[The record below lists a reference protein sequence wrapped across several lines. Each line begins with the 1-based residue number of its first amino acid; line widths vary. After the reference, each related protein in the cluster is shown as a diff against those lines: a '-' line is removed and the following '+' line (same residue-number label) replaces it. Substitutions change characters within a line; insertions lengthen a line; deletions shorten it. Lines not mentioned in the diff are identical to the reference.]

1 MPLERRPLASVVSEL
16 RLLSNVVLMFSAV
29 GETICGGSGAG
40 PSWHGT
46 SGVHVSQRIIS
57 TERC

>member
-1 MPLERRPLASVVSEL
+1 MWRPPVVIRPLTTG
-16 RLLSNVVLMFSAV
+16 RAV

-46 SGVHVSQRIIS
+46 SGVHVHMTNTVRILVRDEYEDIS
-57 TERC
+57 